1 MRKSKDNR
9 VNWLNIRISQK
20 EYDLLQGWVQKSTC
34 RKVSQ
39 LARNILFRRPLRVYY
54 RNASAD
60 DFLQVALEL
69 VKELNSI
76 GNNLNQAV
84 KGLHSF
90 RTDRELS
97 AHLFSLELQGKMIHD
112 RMAEMRLELHD
123 IYNLLAKDP
132 RTQKSHVVPPILPD
146 SNQAA
151 AADQQENK
159 SEQ

>member
-1 MRKSKDNR
+1 MRKIKENR
-9 VNWLNIRISQK
+9 VKWLNIRVSQK
-20 EYDLLQGWVQKSTC
+20 EYDLLQGWVQKTTC

-54 RNASAD
+54 RNESAD

-69 VKELNSI
+69 VKELSSI

-97 AHLFSLELQGKMIHD
+97 VHLFNLEMQGKVIHE
-112 RMAEMRLELHD
+112 RMVEIRTQFHD
-123 IYNLLAKDP
+123 IYVLLAEDP
-132 RTQKSHVVPPILPD
+132 KTQKSHVISPILPD
-146 SNQAA
+146 SNQTA

-159 SEQ
+159 AEP